1 MIIRS
6 IIMLRPNGDDAVLAV
21 AVAAVVGDA
30 AAVAAHVSASSVS
43 NKL

>member
-21 AVAAVVGDA
+21 AVVGDA

>member
-6 IIMLRPNGDDAVLAV
+6 IIMLRPNGDDAVL
-21 AVAAVVGDA
+21 AVVGDA